1 MNFGIEME
9 NDMSDTITKHIA
21 IPVEPALQKRVPQGG
36 QSAKRLVIIVALAL
50 VIAGVL
56 FFGILSRRKA
66 EENLRAVSV
75 EMSVTPVSVVL
86 PKRAAP
92 AQEII
97 LPGSIQSFISSP
109 IYARTDGYLKKW
121 YFDIG
126 SHVKAG
132 QLLATIQAPEVDEQ
146 LAQARSTL
154 ATAQANLKLAQITM
168 DRYQGLLLK
177 HAVAQQ
183 DVDNAVGTY
192 SANKTI
198 VDADMANVRHYEAL
212 VSYENVYAPFDGV
225 ITARNTDIGDLINA
239 GSNTVPR
246 TDLFHIEQNGTL
258 RVYVNVPEEYWR
270 GIKAGQTVSDVVL
283 AEFPGQ
289 KFPGKVVRTS
299 EAINGITRTLLTE
312 IDLPNPDNTL
322 LSGSY
327 AEVHLHVP
335 GETPTFLIPTNTLLF
350 RSQHLQVGV
359 VRNGKVELADV
370 TPGHDFGNQI
380 EVVAGLESDD
390 QIVVNPPDSLISG
403 QEVKVVQASLP
414 GESQ

>member
-1 MNFGIEME
+1 ME
-9 NDMSDTITKHIA
+9 NDMSYTTTNRIIID
-21 IPVEPALQKRVPQGG
+21 VETSPQKRPRQNRLR
-36 QSAKRLVIIVALAL
+36 AKWLVITVIPGLL
-50 VIAGVL
+50 VGGVL
-56 FFGILSRRKA
+56 FFGILSRRKTDA
-66 EENLRAVSV
+66 SLRAVNA
-75 EMSVTPVSVVL
+75 EMAVTSVSVVQ

-97 LPGSIQSFISSP
+97 LPGSIQPFISSP

-154 ATAQANLKLAQITM
+154 ATAQANLKLAQVTM

-192 SANKTI
+192 SANRTI

-225 ITARNTDIGDLINA
+225 ISARNTDLGDLINA

-246 TDLFHIEQNGTL
+246 TDLFHIEQTGML
-258 RVYVNVPEEYWR
+258 RVYVNVPEDYWR
-270 GIKAGQTVSDVVL
+270 GIKPGQTTADVVL
-283 AEFPGQ
+283 NEFPGQ

-299 EAINGITRTLLTE
+299 EAINGTTRTLLTE
-312 IDLPNPDNTL
+312 IDLPNPDNIL

-335 GETPTFLIPTNTLLF
+335 GQTPTFLIPTNTLLF
-350 RSQHLQVGV
+350 RSEHLQVGI
-359 VRNGKVELADV
+359 VRNSKVAITSI
-370 TPGHDFGNQI
+370 TPGHDFGDQI
-380 EVVAGLESDD
+380 EVVAGLKADD
-390 QIVVNPPDSLISG
+390 QIVVNPPDSLVSG
-403 QEVKVVQASLP
+403 QEVKVVQVSLP
-414 GESQ
+414 GDSQ

>member
-1 MNFGIEME
+1 ME
-9 NDMSDTITKHIA
+9 NDMSYTTTNRIIID
-21 IPVEPALQKRVPQGG
+21 VETRPQKRPRQNRLR
-36 QSAKRLVIIVALAL
+36 AKWLVITVIPGLL
-50 VIAGVL
+50 VGGVL
-56 FFGILSRRKA
+56 FFGIFSRRKA
-66 EENLRAVSV
+66 DASLRAVNA
-75 EMSVTPVSVVL
+75 EMAVTSVSVVQ

-97 LPGSIQSFISSP
+97 LPGSIQPFISSP
-109 IYARTDGYLKKW
+109 IYARTDGYLQKW

-154 ATAQANLKLAQITM
+154 ATAQANLKLAQVTM

-192 SANKTI
+192 SANRTI

-225 ITARNTDIGDLINA
+225 ISARNTDIGDLINA

-246 TDLFHIEQNGTL
+246 TDLFHIEQTGML
-258 RVYVNVPEEYWR
+258 RVYVNVPEDYWR
-270 GIKAGQTVSDVVL
+270 GIKPGQTTADVVL
-283 AEFPGQ
+283 NEFPGQ

-312 IDLPNPDNTL
+312 IDLTNPDNIL

-335 GETPTFLIPTNTLLF
+335 GQTPTFLIPTNTLLF
-350 RSQHLQVGV
+350 RSEHLQVGI
-359 VRNGKVELADV
+359 VRNSKVAITSI
-370 TPGHDFGNQI
+370 TPGHDFGDQI
-380 EVVAGLESDD
+380 EVVAGLKADD
-390 QIVVNPPDSLISG
+390 QIVVNPPDSLVSG
-403 QEVKVVQASLP
+403 QEVRVVQASLP
-414 GESQ
+414 GDSQ